1 MSDIVGNTAGE
12 IWKYLDENGPTS
24 VAKLIRETKIDE
36 KNIQRG
42 IGWLSQEDKVS
53 LEIIN
58 RAETISLNERK

>member
-12 IWKYLDENGPTS
+12 IWKYLDENGLTS

-53 LEIIN
+53 IEIIN
-58 RAETISLNERK
+58 RAETISLK